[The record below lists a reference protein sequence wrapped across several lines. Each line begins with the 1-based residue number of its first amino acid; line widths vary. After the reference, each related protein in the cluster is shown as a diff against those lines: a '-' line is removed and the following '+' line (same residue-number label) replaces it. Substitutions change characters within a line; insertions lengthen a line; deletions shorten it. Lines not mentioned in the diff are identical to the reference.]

1 MPSMPSVPFMGQTS
15 NMSTNRQLNGPA
27 GSDPY
32 AKSFGGGPPSI
43 DLTGVAGSS
52 GAGGHDSN
60 KSMSYS
66 VTCILFT
73 GIMFVAIVFIT
84 IACLVNSLH
93 RVHEGNVA
101 IYYKNGALMEEIS
114 KPGMHMSMPF
124 ITTMVQITVRPET
137 HYLNPLSC
145 TTYDGVMNI
154 FREVQVISSLVE
166 DKLRAMIT
174 RFGDDIKQVLVYDRI
189 GEAIQNFCANNS
201 IDEVYNTRFLEIE
214 PFVKAQLNDSISKL
228 SEDTIIIWNLF
239 IPKPDIPPAIA
250 QNYREVKIEWTKQL
264 VAQQKQ
270 KTEKIKKETVLQNA
284 LMDAERK
291 KEVVKIQ
298 MKSDIEK
305 QESVNNISALATAQK
320 KRREETIADIQS
332 YKALTQAEANKNLLT
347 DQYIKMNMAK
357 ALMNNTKMY
366 FSGQDSALGSI
377 LGNILNLQNQN

>member
-1 MPSMPSVPFMGQTS
+1 
-15 NMSTNRQLNGPA
+15 
-27 GSDPY
+27 
-32 AKSFGGGPPSI
+32 
-43 DLTGVAGSS
+43 
-52 GAGGHDSN
+52 
-60 KSMSYS
+60 
-66 VTCILFT
+66 
-73 GIMFVAIVFIT
+73 
-84 IACLVNSLH
+84 
-93 RVHEGNVA
+93 
-101 IYYKNGALMEEIS
+101 
-114 KPGMHMSMPF
+114 
-124 ITTMVQITVRPET
+124 
-137 HYLNPLSC
+137 
-145 TTYDGVMNI
+145 MNI

-320 KRREETIADIQS
+320 KRREETMADIQS